1 MNIWA
6 QMMTALRGGVNEV
19 GEAIVDSQALRILDQ
34 EVRDTNEGLKQSKG
48 ELAAIMASQK
58 LSEEKCTSLVTVIA
72 EHESYVI
79 KALEKNNEPL
89 ALEVAEKV
97 ANLESQLD
105 GEKQS
110 CTSFESNVLQLRS
123 VITFTELRLK
133 RLKQQVDTVKA
144 TENVQRAQ
152 AAVAQRHNG
161 TDSKLRTA
169 MDSLERIKEKQAHKA
184 AQMESAQELAAESS
198 NESLQDK
205 LIEAGIVTGGR
216 TATDVLERLKKK
228 S

>member
-123 VITFTELRLK
+123 VITFTALSLK
-133 RLKQQVDTVKA
+133 RLKP
-144 TENVQRAQ
+144 E
-152 AAVAQRHNG
+152 
-161 TDSKLRTA
+161 
-169 MDSLERIKEKQAHKA
+169 
-184 AQMESAQELAAESS
+184 
-198 NESLQDK
+198 
-205 LIEAGIVTGGR
+205 
-216 TATDVLERLKKK
+216 
-228 S
+228 